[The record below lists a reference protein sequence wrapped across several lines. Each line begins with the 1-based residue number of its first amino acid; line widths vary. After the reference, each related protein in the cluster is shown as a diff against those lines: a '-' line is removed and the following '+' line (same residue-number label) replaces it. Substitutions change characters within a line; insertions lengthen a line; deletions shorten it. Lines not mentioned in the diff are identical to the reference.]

1 MEAGLKAYY
10 DTNKETVTMSEKF
23 DLIVIGAGPG
33 GYVAAVRACQLGMK
47 VAVIEKRATLGGVC
61 LNEGCIPSKALLDSS
76 EHFALARDKFAGH
89 GIEID
94 PPRLNLAA
102 MLARKDDVVKK
113 LTDGVA
119 YLFKKNKV
127 TLFTG
132 IASLK
137 GLDEAGLQQVT
148 VERAL
153 PVNTQTGEQ
162 QPVDNPWFLVAPKV
176 LLATGSEPVP
186 LPAIPFDGELVVS
199 AREALAFDQVPD
211 HLVVAGGGYIGL
223 ELGSVWRRLGARV
236 TVMEALPGIVPSSDR
251 QVADYLQRTLK
262 KQGIEFRLNTK
273 VTGLRRLGSKA
284 MVQYGSGADCGELD
298 CDRLLVAIGRR
309 PLLAGLGAEQ
319 HGVTFDRNGRILVDD
334 DYQTAAAGIYAIGDL
349 VPGPMLAHKAS
360 EEGLIC
366 IERMA
371 GKSVVVEYDYL
382 PGVVY
387 TWPEGA
393 SVGKTEDQL
402 KDAMIPY
409 KAGKFN
415 FLGNGRARAMDE
427 TEGFVKVLAHAETDR
442 LLGVHIVGPRA
453 SDMIAEAV
461 TAMSF
466 MGTARDL
473 GMLFHAHP
481 TLSEA
486 LKEAALDV
494 HKEAIHA

>member
-1 MEAGLKAYY
+1 
-10 DTNKETVTMSEKF
+10 MSEQF

-33 GYVAAVRACQLGMK
+33 GYVAAIRASQLGMK
-47 VAVIEKRATLGGVC
+47 VAVVEKRATLGGVC

-76 EHFALARDKFAGH
+76 EHFALARDKFALH

-119 YLFKKNKV
+119 YLFKKHKI

-132 IASLK
+132 KASLK
-137 GLDEAGLQQVT
+137 GPDAEGMQQVA
-148 VERAL
+148 VEQIFQL
-153 PVNTQTGEQ
+153 SFPNGDQ
-162 QPVDNPWFLVAPKV
+162 QPVEAPQLLRAAKV
-176 LLATGSEPVP
+176 LLATGSEPIP
-186 LPAIPFDGELVVS
+186 LPTIPFDGELVVS
-199 AREALAFDQVPD
+199 AREALSFEQVPD

-262 KQGIEFRLNTK
+262 KQGIEFRLNTR
-273 VTGLRRLGSKA
+273 VTGLRRLGNKA
-284 MVQYGSGADCGELD
+284 MIQYSSGGESSEVD

-309 PLLAGLGAEQ
+309 PLIAGLGVEDVGIQ
-319 HGVTFDRNGRILVDD
+319 VDQSGRISVDD
-334 DYQTAAAGIYAIGDL
+334 EYQTTCPGIYAIGDL
-349 VPGPMLAHKAS
+349 IPGPMLAHRAS
-360 EEGLIC
+360 EEGVVC
-366 IERMA
+366 AERMH
-371 GKSVVVEYDYL
+371 GKAAAVNYDCL

-402 KDAMIPY
+402 KEAAVPY

-415 FLGNGRARAMDE
+415 FMGNGRARAMDE

-461 TAMSF
+461 TAMSLA
-466 MGTARDL
+466 GTARDL
-473 GMLFHAHP
+473 GAQFHAHP

-486 LKEAALDV
+486 LKEAALDI
-494 HKEAIHA
+494 HKEAIHS

>member
-1 MEAGLKAYY
+1 
-10 DTNKETVTMSEKF
+10 MSEQF

-33 GYVAAVRACQLGMK
+33 GYVAAIRASQLGMK
-47 VAVIEKRATLGGVC
+47 VAVVEKRATLGGVC

-76 EHFALARDKFAGH
+76 ELFALARDKFSRH
-89 GIEID
+89 GIEVE

-102 MLARKDDVVKK
+102 MLARKDEVVKK
-113 LTDGVA
+113 LTEGVA
-119 YLFKKNKV
+119 YLFKKNKIS
-127 TLFTG
+127 LYTG
-132 IASLK
+132 SASLK
-137 GLDEAGLQQVT
+137 GADESGLQQVA
-148 VERAL
+148 VEQAFQL
-153 PVNTQTGEQ
+153 SFPNGDQ
-162 QPVDNPWFLVAPKV
+162 QAVEAPQLLTAAKV
-176 LLATGSEPVP
+176 LLATGSEPIP
-186 LPAIPFDGELVVS
+186 LPTIPFDGELVVS
-199 AREALAFDQVPD
+199 AREALAFQEVPE

-251 QVADYLQRTLK
+251 QVADYLQRSLK

-273 VTGLRRLGSKA
+273 VSGLRRLGNKA
-284 MVQYGSGADCGELD
+284 MIQFGSGDDSGELD

-309 PLLAGLGAEQ
+309 PLLQGLGAIEL
-319 HGVTFDRNGRILVDD
+319 GVSRDASGRVVVDEN
-334 DYQTAAAGIYAIGDL
+334 YQTSLAGIYAIGDL

-360 EEGLIC
+360 EEGVVC
-366 IERMA
+366 VERMA
-371 GKSVVVEYDYL
+371 GKAAVVEYEYL

-393 SVGKTEDQL
+393 SVGKTEEQL
-402 KDAMIPY
+402 KDAAIPY
-409 KAGKFN
+409 KSGKFN
-415 FLGNGRARAMDE
+415 FLGNGRAKAMDE
-427 TEGFVKVLAHAETDR
+427 NDGFVKVLAHAETDR

-466 MGTARDL
+466 MGTARDI

-486 LKEAALDV
+486 LKEAALDL
-494 HKEAIHA
+494 HKEAIHG

>member
-1 MEAGLKAYY
+1 
-10 DTNKETVTMSEKF
+10 MSEQF

-33 GYVAAVRACQLGMK
+33 GYVAAIRASQLGMK
-47 VAVIEKRATLGGVC
+47 VAVVEKRATLGGVC

-76 EHFALARDKFAGH
+76 EHFALARDKFALH

-102 MLARKDDVVKK
+102 MLARKNDVVKK

-127 TLFTG
+127 RLLSGT
-132 IASLK
+132 ASLR
-137 GLDEAGLQQVT
+137 GADEAGLQQVA
-148 VERAL
+148 VEQAFQL
-153 PVNTQTGEQ
+153 NFSNGDQ
-162 QPVDNPWFLVAPKV
+162 QPVEVPQLLRAPRV
-176 LLATGSEPVP
+176 LLATGSEPIP
-186 LPAIPFDGELVVS
+186 LPGIPFDGELVVS

-236 TVMEALPGIVPSSDR
+236 TVMEALPGIIPASDR
-251 QVADYLQRTLK
+251 SVADYLQRALK
-262 KQGIEFRLNTK
+262 KQGVEFRLNTR
-273 VTGLRRLGSKA
+273 VTGLRRLGSKGII
-284 MVQYGSGADCGELD
+284 QYGSGTESGEID

-309 PLLAGLGAEQ
+309 PLLSGLGVEELGIVCDQA
-319 HGVTFDRNGRILVDD
+319 GRIQVDEN
-334 DYQTAAAGIYAIGDL
+334 YQTTCAGIYAIGDL

-360 EEGLIC
+360 EEGVVC
-366 IERMA
+366 VERMQ
-371 GKSVVVEYDYL
+371 GKAAVVEYDYL

-393 SVGKTEDQL
+393 SVGMTEEQL
-402 KDAMIPY
+402 KGNSVSY
-409 KAGKFN
+409 KSGKFN
-415 FLGNGRARAMDE
+415 FLANGRARAMDE

-442 LLGVHIVGPRA
+442 LLGIHIVGPRA

-473 GMLFHAHP
+473 GMQFHAHP

-494 HKEAIHA
+494 HKEAIHG

>member
-1 MEAGLKAYY
+1 
-10 DTNKETVTMSEKF
+10 MSEQF
-23 DLIVIGAGPG
+23 DLIVVGAGPG
-33 GYVAAVRACQLGMK
+33 GYVAAIRASQLGMK
-47 VAVIEKRATLGGVC
+47 VAVVEKRATLGGVC

-76 EHFALARDKFAGH
+76 EHFALARDKFSLH

-94 PPRLNLAA
+94 PPRLNLVA
-102 MLARKDDVVKK
+102 MQARKDDVVKK

-119 YLFKKNKV
+119 YLFKKHKITLV
-127 TLFTG
+127 TGT
-132 IASLK
+132 ASLK
-137 GLDEAGLQQVT
+137 GPDSTGLQQVAID
-148 VERAL
+148 RAFQL
-153 PVNTQTGEQ
+153 SFPNGDQ
-162 QPVDNPWFLVAPKV
+162 QPLDTQQLLCARKIV
-176 LLATGSEPVP
+176 LATGSEPIQ
-186 LPAIPFDGELVVS
+186 LPNIPFDGELVVS
-199 AREALAFDQVPD
+199 AREALAFNRVPD

-236 TVMEALPGIVPSSDR
+236 TVMEALPGIAPSSDR
-251 QVADYLQRTLK
+251 QLADYLQRALK

-284 MVQYGSGADCGELD
+284 MIQFGYGAESNEID

-309 PLLAGLGAEQ
+309 PQLAGLGIEAFGINVDQ
-319 HGVTFDRNGRILVDD
+319 AGRILVDA
-334 DYQTAAAGIYAIGDL
+334 DYQTTAPGIYAIGDL
-349 VPGPMLAHKAS
+349 IPGPMLAHKAS
-360 EEGLIC
+360 EEGVVC
-366 IERMA
+366 VERIA
-371 GKSVVVEYDYL
+371 GKSSVVEYDYL

-393 SVGKTEDQL
+393 SVGKTEEQL
-402 KDAMIPY
+402 REASVPY

-466 MGTARDL
+466 MGTARDM

-494 HKEAIHA
+494 HKEAIHG

>member
-1 MEAGLKAYY
+1 
-10 DTNKETVTMSEKF
+10 MSEQF
-23 DLIVIGAGPG
+23 DLIIIGAGPG
-33 GYVAAVRACQLGMK
+33 GYVAAIRASQLGMK
-47 VAVIEKRATLGGVC
+47 VVVVEKRASLGGVC

-76 EHFALARDKFAGH
+76 EHFALARDKFALH

-102 MLARKDDVVKK
+102 MLARKDDLVKK

-119 YLFKKNKV
+119 YLFKKNKI
-127 TLFTG
+127 TLVSGT
-132 IASLK
+132 ASLR
-137 GLDEAGLQQVT
+137 GMDETGLQQVA
-148 VERAL
+148 VE
-153 PVNTQTGEQ
+153 QTFQLNFPNGNQ
-162 QPVDNPWFLVAPKV
+162 QPVEAPYMLKASKV

-186 LPAIPFDGELVVS
+186 LPNIPFDGELVVS
-199 AREALAFDQVPD
+199 AREALAFGQVPD

-236 TVMEALPGIVPSSDR
+236 TVMEALPGILPSSDR
-251 QVADYLQRTLK
+251 QVADYLLRTLK
-262 KQGIEFRLNTK
+262 KQGVEFRLNTK
-273 VTGLRRLGSKA
+273 VTGVRRLGAKA
-284 MVQYGSGADCGELD
+284 MIQYSSGDESSEID

-309 PLLAGLGAEQ
+309 PLITGLGAEDIGIHCDQ
-319 HGVTFDRNGRILVDD
+319 SGRIQVDEN
-334 DYQTAAAGIYAIGDL
+334 YQTRCPGIYAIGDL
-349 VPGPMLAHKAS
+349 IPGPMLAHKAS
-360 EEGLIC
+360 EEGVVC
-366 IERMA
+366 IERMH
-371 GKSVVVEYDYL
+371 GKGAMVEYDYL

-393 SVGKTEDQL
+393 SVGKTEEQL
-402 KDAMIPY
+402 KKAAVPY

-415 FLGNGRARAMDE
+415 FMGNGRARAMDE
-427 TEGFVKVLAHAETDR
+427 TEGFVKVLAHADTDR

-473 GMLFHAHP
+473 GMQFHAHP

-486 LKEAALDV
+486 LKEAALDI
-494 HKEAIHA
+494 HKEAIHS